1 MKSTLLPEMQK
12 PPSTASLLDCSD
24 LDPPDEIKG
33 QVSRILAAAILPSYR
48 PTQCCKHSSSSSS
61 SSSSSLS
68 SSRQCEAQAAP
79 ALQHHAGLQTSLTRR
94 PDS

>member
-33 QVSRILAAAILPSYR
+33 QVSRILAAATLPSYR

-61 SSSSSLS
+61 SSLS
-68 SSRQCEAQAAP
+68 SFF
-79 ALQHHAGLQTSLTRR
+79 
-94 PDS
+94 